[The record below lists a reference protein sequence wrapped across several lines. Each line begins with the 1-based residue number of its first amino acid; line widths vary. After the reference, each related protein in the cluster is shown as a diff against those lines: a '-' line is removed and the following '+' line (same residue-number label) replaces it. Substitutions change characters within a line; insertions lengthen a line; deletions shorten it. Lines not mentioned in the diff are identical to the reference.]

1 MKERQ
6 DDILLFADLFLDQAN
21 QELGKHVIGFTSE
34 CSAIFLQYSWPG
46 NLRQMK
52 NVIKRAALLAS
63 TDYIS
68 LSELPPEIYEHSET
82 KTAMP
87 LRNETT
93 EKILIKEALENRK

>member
-1 MKERQ
+1 
-6 DDILLFADLFLDQAN
+6 
-21 QELGKHVIGFTSE
+21 
-34 CSAIFLQYSWPG
+34 
-46 NLRQMK
+46 MK

-93 EKILIKEALENRK
+93 EKILIKEALEKTGNNKSKAARLLQIDRKTLYNKLKLYGLE